1 MQSQK
6 SNQKL
11 SPKETSRF
19 EFQAIGTSWHIHI
32 YDAISKNAEEKLF
45 SEIKNRIDI
54 FDKTYSRFR
63 KDSLVWKISEK
74 IGEYVFPADAEKL
87 FSMYREIY
95 DATNGFVTPLMGRLI
110 SDLGYDEKYSLK
122 PKEKIGDV
130 PKWDDVM
137 IYKNLTLTT
146 KEPVLLDFGAAG
158 KGYLID
164 IVYELIKESGVK
176 TFMVNAGGD
185 IRLQSAGE
193 KVFTIGLENP
203 KNFKEIVGTVKI
215 KTGSIAGSAGSRRHW
230 DKYHHILNPKTKS
243 SPDNI
248 AAIWVLAD
256 TTILADA
263 LTTVLFF
270 ISPEKVLEKFSFECM
285 ILYSDFSA
293 YVSKGFPGELFK
305 K

>member
-1 MQSQK
+1 MQSHK
-6 SNQKL
+6 SNQKP
-11 SPKETSRF
+11 SPNETARF
-19 EFQAIGTSWHIHI
+19 EFQAIGTSWNIHI
-32 YDAISKNAEEKLF
+32 YDAISKTAEEKLF

-63 KDSLVWKISEK
+63 NDSLVSEISKKVGTYE
-74 IGEYVFPADAEKL
+74 FPADAEML
-87 FSMYREIY
+87 FSTYRKIY
-95 DATNGFVTPLMGRLI
+95 DATDGLVTPLVGRLI

-122 PKEKIGDV
+122 PKEKITDV
-130 PKWDDVM
+130 PLWDDVM
-137 IYKNLTLTT
+137 TYENLTLMT
-146 KEPVLLDFGAAG
+146 KEPVFLDFGAAG

-164 IVYELIKESGVK
+164 IVSEIIKNNGIK

-203 KNFKEIVGTVKI
+203 KDFKEIIGTAKI
-215 KTGSIAGSAGSRRHW
+215 KTASICGSSGSRRHW

-243 SPDNI
+243 SPENI
-248 AAIWVLAD
+248 LALWVVAD

-270 ISPEKVLEKFSFECM
+270 IPPEKAQEKFSFECV
-285 ILYSDFSA
+285 ILYRDFSA
-293 YVSKGFPGELFK
+293 YVSPDFPGELFK